1 MKNIHNVNIFNTS
14 LEEVL
19 KLALFFKDEQVRL
32 KKKTKDYPGLKA
44 AFESE
49 LYIEGGVVKTRP
61 TTKDAKE

>member
-1 MKNIHNVNIFNTS
+1 MNIFNTS
-14 LEEVL
+14 LEEIL
-19 KLALFFKDEQVRL
+19 KLALFYKDEQGRL
-32 KKKTKDYPGLKA
+32 RKKTKDYSGIKA